1 MQRHNR
7 VDTGALRG
15 LVHPT
20 RTQMNF
26 DERRKRAIAVLNRK
40 GIPQASSEP
49 VQIRLFRRLGFQVRP
64 LHFETFW
71 RTTLFFGLWFG
82 PFWAV
87 IMWFFSWR
95 KDGTDPMMAVLAAAI
110 CGLVYGMTMAGVFAW
125 NKKKHALPTWESLG
139 S

>member
-1 MQRHNR
+1 
-7 VDTGALRG
+7 
-15 LVHPT
+15 
-20 RTQMNF
+20 
-26 DERRKRAIAVLNRK
+26 RKAP
-40 GIPQASSEP
+40 PQAGSEP

-71 RTTLFFGLWFG
+71 RTTLFFGLWFA
-82 PFWAV
+82 PMWAI

-95 KDGTDPMMAVLAAAI
+95 KDGTHPMMAVLGAAI

-125 NKKKHALPTWESLG
+125 SKKKHDLPTWDSLG